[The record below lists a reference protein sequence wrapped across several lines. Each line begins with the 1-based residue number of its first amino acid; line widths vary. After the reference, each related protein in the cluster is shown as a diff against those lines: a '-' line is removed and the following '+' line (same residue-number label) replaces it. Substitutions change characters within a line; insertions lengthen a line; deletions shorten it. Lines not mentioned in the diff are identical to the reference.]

1 MKMKTFFAAAFAA
14 LMAVGAASAQT
25 KSKSLVLYFSL
36 VGGLPN
42 FSRQAITGAALV
54 LLNVTAARYGESMI
68 AALTISSKIVAVAF
82 MIMIGWGQGFQPICA
97 MNYGA
102 QQYERVKKAFITT
115 VAVGTVFLSV
125 ASIIL
130 YIFAEYWMQLMSTDE
145 EVVSIGI
152 KILRMQ
158 CFSLPLLGVFAV
170 SSMFMQNIGNYFSA
184 LLISISRQGFFYV
197 PLLYLLPA
205 VYGKTG
211 IYLLRPVSDF
221 LSFLFAVAVMFRWY
235 RKLPPLSASN

>member
-36 VGGLPN
+36 AGGLPN

-54 LLNVTAARYGESMI
+54 LLNVTAAQYGESMI

-102 QQYERVKKAFITT
+102 QQYERVKK
-115 VAVGTVFLSV
+115 
-125 ASIIL
+125 
-130 YIFAEYWMQLMSTDE
+130 
-145 EVVSIGI
+145 
-152 KILRMQ
+152 
-158 CFSLPLLGVFAV
+158 PLLLP
-170 SSMFMQNIGNYFSA
+170 SPWEQ
-184 LLISISRQGFFYV
+184 FFYQ
-197 PLLYLLPA
+197 LPQ
-205 VYGKTG
+205 
-211 IYLLRPVSDF
+211 
-221 LSFLFAVAVMFRWY
+221 
-235 RKLPPLSASN
+235 